1 MEINLAIRTGLDYLI
16 SMMNIKSAIGQMRIA
31 RRLGKLSSEQA
42 ARLLRRLGHSYALSQ
57 HEKIKAEFLAPPSP
71 EWLEMMA
78 LRNAVEQEVLPVLV
92 AARQADDLLN
102 NPAERR
108 KTFMDACLD
117 YADTVSAKVTAP
129 KLEGYEFT
137 RAWWDEA
144 AKRERTLA
152 TA

>member
-1 MEINLAIRTGLDYLI
+1 
-16 SMMNIKSAIGQMRIA
+16 MMNIKSAISQMRVA
-31 RRLGKLSSEQA
+31 RRLGKISSEQA

-78 LRNAVEQEVLPVLV
+78 LRNAIEADVMPALE
-92 AARQADDLLN
+92 AARNADDLLN

-108 KTFMDACLD
+108 KTFMDACVEN
-117 YADTVSAKVTAP
+117 YNNAVSGKVKAP

-137 RAWWDEA
+137 RAWWDEQEV
-144 AKRERTLA
+144 KERTNRKLA
-152 TA
+152 HASV

>member
-1 MEINLAIRTGLDYLI
+1 MMKIQSAIR
-16 SMMNIKSAIGQMRIA
+16 QMRVA
-31 RRLGKLSSEQA
+31 RRLGKLSAEQA

-78 LRNAVEQEVLPVLV
+78 LRNDIEAEVLPTLE
-92 AARQADDLLN
+92 AARKADDLLN

-108 KTFMDACLD
+108 KTFMDACLEE
-117 YADTVSAKVTAP
+117 ADSVSAKVEAP

-137 RAWWDEA
+137 RAWWNDA
-144 AKRERTLA
+144 LKRERQTDA
-152 TA
+152 TALA

>member
-1 MEINLAIRTGLDYLI
+1 
-16 SMMNIKSAIGQMRIA
+16 MNIKSAIGQMRVA

-78 LRNAVEQEVLPVLV
+78 LRNAIEADVTPALE
-92 AARQADDLLN
+92 AARNADDLLN

-108 KTFMDACLD
+108 KIYTVMDACLD
-117 YADTVSAKVTAP
+117 QADSVSAKVEVP

-137 RAWWDEA
+137 RAWWDDQEV
-144 AKRERTLA
+144 KERTNRKLA
-152 TA
+152 HASV

>member
-1 MEINLAIRTGLDYLI
+1 
-16 SMMNIKSAIGQMRIA
+16 MMNIKSAIGQMRVA

-71 EWLEMMA
+71 EWLELMA
-78 LRNAVEQEVLPVLV
+78 LRNNIEAEVLPTLE
-92 AARQADDLLN
+92 AARKADDLLN

-108 KTFMDACLD
+108 NTFMDACLEL
-117 YADTVSAKVTAP
+117 AETVSAKVTVP

-137 RAWWDEA
+137 RAWWDEQEL
-144 AKRERTLA
+144 KERTNRKLA
-152 TA
+152 HA